1 MMTLVALSSLAVGAG
16 VWFVWTERR
25 RGREVLELGAR
36 LEAQGAYEAACF
48 HYAVA
53 VNAGVARA
61 HCEARIRELWEA
73 HGPFLFSDTAEEL
86 RAKYC
91 SYESCGE
98 GYHQLTVGDIQRIVG
113 TSRSGR
119 S

>member
-1 MMTLVALSSLAVGAG
+1 MTILVVLGSLAAGA
-16 VWFVWTERR
+16 VAWFVWTERS
-25 RGREVLELGAR
+25 RGRGVLELATR

-53 VNAGVARA
+53 ANTGVART
-61 HCEARIRELWEA
+61 HCEERIRSLWEA

-91 SYESCGE
+91 RYESCGE
-98 GYHQLTVGDIQRIVG
+98 GYHQLTVGDIQRIVA
-113 TSRSGR
+113 TSRS
-119 S
+119 SSS